1 MATTPQTTAPPKRRE
16 LAKISTTAKRLD
28 VSMDTIDRLV
38 KAGKLP
44 IVRLP
49 SGRRRIDLAEL
60 DALIDDWAAGSR

>member
-1 MATTPQTTAPPKRRE
+1 MASKPQNAAEPKRRE
-16 LAKISTTAKRLD
+16 LAKISTAAKRLD
-28 VSMDTIDRLV
+28 CSMDTIDRLV

-49 SGRRRIDLAEL
+49 TGRRRIDLAEL